1 MRKKERIMRY
11 SAEEIVAKI
20 AAGEDK
26 TDWQRVRSM
35 PQAEV
40 ERLAD
45 EEEGP
50 LPEGWESTIM
60 LGLPP
65 RKRDVHI
72 RLDADVLDWFR
83 AHGKGYQTRINAV
96 LRAFVLSRKQAELGG
111 VKAGAWLGIPDSRH
125 QTMVISPGCAQRP
138 GGCFASRTK
147 PSFW

>member
-1 MRKKERIMRY
+1 
-11 SAEEIVAKI
+11 
-20 AAGEDK
+20 
-26 TDWQRVRSM
+26 M

-96 LRAFVLSRKQAELGG
+96 LRAFVQSRKQADLGG
-111 VKAGAWLGIPDSRH
+111 VKRERG
-125 QTMVISPGCAQRP
+125 
-138 GGCFASRTK
+138 
-147 PSFW
+147 

>member
-1 MRKKERIMRY
+1 MRKKEHIVRY
-11 SAEEIVAKI
+11 SAEEIAAKI

-40 ERLAD
+40 ELLAD
-45 EEEGP
+45 EDEGP
-50 LPEGWESTIM
+50 LPEGWEGTII

-72 RLDADVLDWFR
+72 RLDSDILDWFR

-96 LRAFVLSRKQAELGG
+96 LRAFVQSRRQADVGD
-111 VKAGAWLGIPDSRH
+111 VKRERG
-125 QTMVISPGCAQRP
+125 
-138 GGCFASRTK
+138 
-147 PSFW
+147 